1 MADEDWGGALRDL
14 ARDLLNIETNTV
26 LSTGITGRKM
36 PSYPHALQDTL
47 GKFANFM
54 AYEVGVNVD
63 AFCDEFRKQFGYP
76 PLPGSAA
83 SATVE
88 DPDKANFENDAMARA
103 IILDFS
109 IGTFSTPL
117 TNGPWS
123 FYLMRWLAANA
134 LAQKRIPE
142 EDVSVVTRIRVNS
155 DHLRIVTRRLKEL
168 GPDQSNPYIG
178 VTREQILHM
187 EADPGRPA
195 LPPAPPEA
203 LTMIRK
209 IWDIGT
215 DSIVFQT
222 VQQLDGDV
230 IFRTRRGLDL
240 AKRQAL
246 LEAHQQAC
254 NVAMSFWRSMFELI
268 AALISGVADRI
279 FGSPGSK
286 GPGTS

>member
-1 MADEDWGGALRDL
+1 MANEDWGGALRDL
-14 ARDLLNIETNTV
+14 ARDLINIETNTI
-26 LSTGITGRKM
+26 LSTGMTGRKM

-54 AYEVGVNVD
+54 AYEVGIDVD
-63 AFCDEFRKQFGYP
+63 AFCNEFRKRFRYP

-83 SATVE
+83 SPAVE
-88 DPDKANFENDAMARA
+88 DPDKENFANDAVARE
-103 IILDFS
+103 IVLDFS
-109 IGTFSTPL
+109 VGTFSTPL
-117 TNGPWS
+117 TNGPWA

-168 GPDQSNPYIG
+168 GTDQSNPYIG
-178 VTREQILHM
+178 LTREQILHM

-195 LPPAPPEA
+195 LLPAPPES

-230 IFRTRRGLDL
+230 IFRARRGLDL
-240 AKRQAL
+240 SKRQAL

-254 NVAMSFWRSMFELI
+254 NVAMSYWRSMFELI
-268 AALISGVADRI
+268 AALISGLADRI
-279 FGSPGSK
+279 FGSSGSQ
-286 GPGTS
+286 GGGAS